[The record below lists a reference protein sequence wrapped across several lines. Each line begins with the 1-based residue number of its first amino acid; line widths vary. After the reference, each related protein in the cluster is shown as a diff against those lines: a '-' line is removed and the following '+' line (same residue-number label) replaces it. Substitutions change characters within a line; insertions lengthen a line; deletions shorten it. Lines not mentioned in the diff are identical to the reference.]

1 MAIDT
6 NHLSETLSDKEFKRL
21 GDFIQSTIGIKMPEA
36 KKVMVE
42 GRLRKRL
49 RILQITRFS
58 EYCDFLFSPEGM
70 QTELSHFVDAITT
83 NKTDFFREPDH
94 FSFIVQ
100 KAVPE
105 LIKKTGAGIKRKM
118 VLWSAACSTGNEAY
132 TIGMVLNEYLETSKQ
147 RNFDYSILATDISD
161 EVLKEARLAIYHH
174 EAAEPI
180 PPDLRMKYL
189 MRSKDRKKNLVR
201 IVPWLRKKVIFRKLN
216 LMSADFGIREQ
227 MDIIFCRNVMIY
239 FDKPTQ
245 DRLIE
250 KLCRQLRPGGY
261 LFMGHSEVL
270 KCDKLPL
277 TQSASSV
284 YLKKE

>member
-1 MAIDT
+1 MTIEP
-6 NHLSETLSDKEFKRL
+6 NQLSETLSDRDFKRL
-21 GDFIQSTIGIKMPEA
+21 GEFIESHIGIKMPSA

-49 RILQITRFS
+49 RILQINRFS
-58 EYCDFLFSPEGM
+58 EYCEFLFSHEGM
-70 QTELSHFVDAITT
+70 KSEISPFIDAITT

-94 FSFIVQ
+94 FSYIVQ
-100 KAVPE
+100 KAVPD
-105 LIKKTGAGIKRKM
+105 LIHKTGAGIR
-118 VLWSAACSTGNEAY
+118 TGNEAY
-132 TIGMVLNEYLETSKQ
+132 TIGMVLNEYMEKSKQ
-147 RNFDYSILATDISD
+147 REFDYSILATDISD
-161 EVLKEARLAIYHH
+161 EVLKEARIAIYPH
-174 EAAEPI
+174 ETAAPV
-180 PPDLRMKYL
+180 PPELRKKYL
-189 MRSKDRKKNLVR
+189 LRSKDRKKDLVR

-216 LMSADFGIREQ
+216 LMINDFGIRDQ

-245 DRLIE
+245 DRVIL

-277 TQSASSV
+277 IQSASSV
-284 YLKKE
+284 YIKKE